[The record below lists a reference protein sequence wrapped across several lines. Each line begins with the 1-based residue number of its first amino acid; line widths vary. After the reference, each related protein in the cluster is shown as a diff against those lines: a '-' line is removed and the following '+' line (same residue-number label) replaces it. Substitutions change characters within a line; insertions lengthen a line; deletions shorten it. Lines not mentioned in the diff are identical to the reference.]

1 MPQAVRSTDDRM
13 LSTFCRFD
21 VMAVTDSGA
30 MHVYRCTVSET
41 RPSPIA
47 MSIED
52 VTSSG
57 GPLKAIDLLKQQK
70 LLRNVADDVIEET
83 SRHIRYRRF
92 GKRDFVVHKGDAGSS
107 LLMLMSGRLQVIA
120 LSEDGREVGLN
131 FVEPGDYFGELSIID
146 GGPRSASIIATTE
159 SVVGFLPKIQA
170 QALFYRNPAVV
181 EALLQRLC
189 RTIRQASNYR
199 SMLGL
204 TRAYARVYSVLEASM
219 KKVAGDLLT
228 IENLPNQQAIAIMA
242 NVSRETVSRAIRS
255 LVEGQ
260 VIERDYRRLIVRDAA
275 MLRKLARGEA
285 ELQLRKKVLDE
296 DTRIGQKFG

>member
-1 MPQAVRSTDDRM
+1 
-13 LSTFCRFD
+13 
-21 VMAVTDSGA
+21 
-30 MHVYRCTVSET
+30 
-41 RPSPIA
+41 
-47 MSIED
+47 MSIVD
-52 VTSSG
+52 SNKTDG
-57 GPLKAIDLLKQQK
+57 GTFKAIDLLRRQK
-70 LLRNVADDVIEET
+70 LLRGVSDEVIEET
-83 SRHIRYRRF
+83 SRHIRYRRYS
-92 GKRDFVVHKGDAGSS
+92 KRDFVVHKGDSGSA
-107 LLMLMSGRLQVIA
+107 LLLLMSGRLQVIA

-159 SVVGFLPKIQA
+159 SVVGFLPKPQA

-204 TRAYARVYSVLEASM
+204 TRAYSRVYSVLEASM
-219 KKVAGDLLT
+219 KKSTGDMLT

-255 LVEGQ
+255 LVDGR
-260 VIERDYRRLIVRDAA
+260 VVDRDYRRLIVRNVDL
-275 MLRKLARGEA
+275 LRKLARGEA
-285 ELQLRKKVLDE
+285 ELQLRK
-296 DTRIGQKFG
+296 DTLEAGASPERRSA